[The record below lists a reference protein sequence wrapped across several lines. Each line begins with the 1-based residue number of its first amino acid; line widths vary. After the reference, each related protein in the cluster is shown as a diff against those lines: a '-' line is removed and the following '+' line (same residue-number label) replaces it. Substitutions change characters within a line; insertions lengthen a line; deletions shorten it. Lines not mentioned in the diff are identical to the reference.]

1 MNNLTRW
8 DPFHELANLQ
18 DRMNRLFTHQLAPYG
33 NLNDESLTQG
43 SFVPPVDVYEDE
55 HSIQLKM
62 EVPGIEEKDIDIR
75 LENNI
80 MTVKGERQFSKETKE
95 ENYHR
100 IERRYGSFSRSFTLP
115 NTVNPEDVKADYEK
129 GVLTI
134 RLGKRAEAKPKQIK
148 VTVGEGAKTIESA
161 SKQTKSA
168 A

>member
-18 DRMNRLFTHQLAPYG
+18 ERMNRLLTHPFTPFG
-33 NLNDESLTQG
+33 NVSEESLTQG

-62 EVPGIEEKDIDIR
+62 EVPGIDEKDIDIR

-80 MTVKGERQFSKETKE
+80 MTVKGERQFNQETKE

-100 IERRYGSFSRSFTLP
+100 IERRYGSFSRTFTLP
-115 NTVNPEDVKADYEK
+115 NAVNPEDVKAQYDK

-148 VTVGEGAKTIESA
+148 VSVGEGAKTIESTT
-161 SKQTKSA
+161 KKSA

>member
-8 DPFHELANLQ
+8 DPFHELVNLQ
-18 DRMNRLFTHQLAPYG
+18 DRMNRLFAQPIQFGKFG
-33 NLNDESLTQG
+33 NEESLTQG

-75 LENNI
+75 LENNL

-95 ENYHR
+95 ENYRR

-115 NTVNPEDVKADYEK
+115 NSINAEDVKAQYDK

-148 VTVGEGAKTIESA
+148 VTVGEGAKT
-161 SKQTKSA
+161 TA